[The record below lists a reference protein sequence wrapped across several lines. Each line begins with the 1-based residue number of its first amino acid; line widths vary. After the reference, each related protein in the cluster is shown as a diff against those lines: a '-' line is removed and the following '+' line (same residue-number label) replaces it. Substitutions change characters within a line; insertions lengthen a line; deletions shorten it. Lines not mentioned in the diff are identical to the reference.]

1 MFVSVALVPASIGF
15 AIFVHLTIYNQA
27 LGSLAAVIYCLTVFA
42 VFAVIVAYNVPINE
56 KLEQLPHTDQQA
68 GQRYFW

>member
-42 VFAVIVAYNVPINE
+42 VIVAYNVPINE